1 MKYFSYLK
9 NVDKLICLTV
19 LILAAV
25 SIVMIGSTSVDSNF
39 FSRSVIVQSA
49 AYFIGITAALIL
61 MAIDYKIFQDF
72 TILLYILALGIL
84 LLVYVPGLGIE
95 VSGARA
101 WIDLRVVTFQ
111 PSEVVKLIFILIMA
125 DYLNKHH
132 KDLNTFGSL
141 VKAGILATPIILI
154 VLKEDFGSAMVF
166 ASIWLV
172 MIFYAGIDLKVFAKF
187 FALVI
192 AMVPVGFLFMQDYQ
206 RDRLEAFLHPN
217 NLAISGNYQVWQ
229 SKVAIGSG
237 GIFGKGLFNGTQKS
251 LDFIPVQ
258 TSDFIFSVI
267 GEELGL
273 VGGVA
278 VIALFGFL
286 LVRMMKIL
294 RRSTDFYGALIISGV
309 IGMLT
314 FQIFENIAM
323 TMGLMPV
330 TGITLPFLSYGGS
343 SIISNVLSIALVMNV
358 YARGRNDQLN
368 SIF

>member
-9 NVDKLICLTV
+9 SVDKLICLTV
-19 LILAAV
+19 LILATV
-25 SIVMIGSTSVDSNF
+25 SILMIGSTSVNSNF
-39 FSRSVIVQSA
+39 FSRSVIVQMA
-49 AYFIGITAALIL
+49 AYVIGITAALVL
-61 MAIDYKIFQDF
+61 MAVNYKIFQEF
-72 TILLYILALGIL
+72 TIPLYILGIGL
-84 LLVYVPGLGIE
+84 LMLVYVPGLGLE

-132 KDLNTFGSL
+132 KELNTFGSL
-141 VKAGILATPIILI
+141 VKAGLLAAPIIVI

-187 FALVI
+187 FVLVA
-192 AMVPVGFLFMQDYQ
+192 AMVPVGYFFMHDYQ
-206 RDRLEAFLHPN
+206 KDRLEAFLHPN
-217 NLAISGNYQVWQ
+217 NLSLPGNYQVWQ

-237 GIFGKGLFNGTQKS
+237 GIFGKGLFNGTLKDT
-251 LDFIPVQ
+251 DFIPVQ
-258 TSDFIFSVI
+258 TSDFIFAVI

-278 VIALFGFL
+278 IIALFGFL

-294 RRSTDFYGALIISGV
+294 HKSVDFYGALIISGV
-309 IGMLT
+309 IGMFT

-343 SIISNVLSIALVMNV
+343 SVIANVLAVALVMNI
-358 YARGRNDQLN
+358 YSREKNPLL
-368 SIF
+368 

>member
-9 NVDKLICLTV
+9 SVDKLICLTV
-19 LILAAV
+19 LILATV
-25 SIVMIGSTSVDSNF
+25 SILMIGSTSVNSNF
-39 FSRSVIVQSA
+39 FSRSVIVQMA
-49 AYFIGITAALIL
+49 AYVIGITAALVL
-61 MAIDYKIFQDF
+61 MAVNYKIFQEF
-72 TILLYILALGIL
+72 TIPLYILGIGL
-84 LLVYVPGLGIE
+84 LMLVYVPGLGLE

-132 KDLNTFGSL
+132 KELNTFGSL
-141 VKAGILATPIILI
+141 VKAGLLAAPIIVI

-172 MIFYAGIDLKVFAKF
+172 MVFYAGIDLKVFAKF
-187 FALVI
+187 FVLVA
-192 AMVPVGFLFMQDYQ
+192 AMVPVGYFFMHDYQ
-206 RDRLEAFLHPN
+206 KDRLEAFLHPN
-217 NLAISGNYQVWQ
+217 NLSLPGNYQVWQ

-237 GIFGKGLFNGTQKS
+237 GIFGKGLFNGTLKDT
-251 LDFIPVQ
+251 DFIPVQ
-258 TSDFIFSVI
+258 TSDFIFAVI

-278 VIALFGFL
+278 IIALFGFL

-294 RRSTDFYGALIISGV
+294 HKSVDFYGALIISGV
-309 IGMLT
+309 IGMFT

-343 SIISNVLSIALVMNV
+343 SVIANVLAVALVMNI
-358 YARGRNDQLN
+358 YSRENNPLL
-368 SIF
+368 

>member
-9 NVDKLICLTV
+9 SVDKLICLTV
-19 LILAAV
+19 LILATV
-25 SIVMIGSTSVDSNF
+25 SILMIGSTSVNSNF
-39 FSRSVIVQSA
+39 FSRSVIVQMA
-49 AYFIGITAALIL
+49 AYVIGITAALVL
-61 MAIDYKIFQDF
+61 MAVNYKIFQEF
-72 TILLYILALGIL
+72 TIPLYILGIGL
-84 LLVYVPGLGIE
+84 LMLVYVPGLGLE

-132 KDLNTFGSL
+132 KELNTFGSL
-141 VKAGILATPIILI
+141 VKAGLLAAPIIVI

-172 MIFYAGIDLKVFAKF
+172 MVFYAGIDLKVFAKF
-187 FALVI
+187 FVLVA
-192 AMVPVGFLFMQDYQ
+192 AMVPVGYFFMHDYQ
-206 RDRLEAFLHPN
+206 KDRLEAFLHPN
-217 NLAISGNYQVWQ
+217 NLSLPGNYQVWQ

-237 GIFGKGLFNGTQKS
+237 GIFGKGLFNGTLKDT
-251 LDFIPVQ
+251 DFIPVQ
-258 TSDFIFSVI
+258 TSDFIFAVI

-278 VIALFGFL
+278 IIALFGFL

-294 RRSTDFYGALIISGV
+294 HKSVDFYGALIISGV
-309 IGMLT
+309 IGMFT

-343 SIISNVLSIALVMNV
+343 SVIANVLAVALVMNI
-358 YARGRNDQLN
+358 YSREKNPLL
-368 SIF
+368 

>member
-9 NVDKLICLTV
+9 SVDKLICLTV
-19 LILAAV
+19 LILATV
-25 SIVMIGSTSVDSNF
+25 SILMIGSTSVNSNF
-39 FSRSVIVQSA
+39 FSRSVIVQMA
-49 AYFIGITAALIL
+49 AYVIGITAALVL
-61 MAIDYKIFQDF
+61 MAVNYKIFQEF
-72 TILLYILALGIL
+72 TIPLYILGIGL
-84 LLVYVPGLGIE
+84 LMLVYVPGLGLE

-132 KDLNTFGSL
+132 KELNTFGSL
-141 VKAGILATPIILI
+141 VKAGLLAAPIIVI

-187 FALVI
+187 FVLVA
-192 AMVPVGFLFMQDYQ
+192 AMVPIGYFFMHDYQ
-206 RDRLEAFLHPN
+206 KDRLEAFLHPN
-217 NLAISGNYQVWQ
+217 NLSLPGNYQVWQ

-237 GIFGKGLFNGTQKS
+237 GIFGKGLFNGTLKDT
-251 LDFIPVQ
+251 DFIPVQ
-258 TSDFIFSVI
+258 TSDFIFAVI

-278 VIALFGFL
+278 IIALFGFL

-294 RRSTDFYGALIISGV
+294 HKSVDFYGALIISGV
-309 IGMLT
+309 IGMFT

-343 SIISNVLSIALVMNV
+343 SVIANVLAVALVMNI
-358 YARGRNDQLN
+358 YSREKNPLL
-368 SIF
+368 

>member
-9 NVDKLICLTV
+9 SVDKLICLTV
-19 LILAAV
+19 LILATV
-25 SIVMIGSTSVDSNF
+25 SILMIGSTSVNSNF
-39 FSRSVIVQSA
+39 FSRSVIVQMA
-49 AYFIGITAALIL
+49 AYVIGITAALVL
-61 MAIDYKIFQDF
+61 MAVNYKIFQEF
-72 TILLYILALGIL
+72 TIPLYILGIGL
-84 LLVYVPGLGIE
+84 LMLVYVPGLGLE

-132 KDLNTFGSL
+132 KELNTFGSL
-141 VKAGILATPIILI
+141 VKAGLLAAPIIVI

-187 FALVI
+187 FVLVA
-192 AMVPVGFLFMQDYQ
+192 AMVPVGYFFMHDYQ
-206 RDRLEAFLHPN
+206 KDRLEAFLHPN
-217 NLAISGNYQVWQ
+217 NLSLPGNYQVWQ

-237 GIFGKGLFNGTQKS
+237 GIFGKGLFNGTLKDT
-251 LDFIPVQ
+251 DFIPVQ
-258 TSDFIFSVI
+258 TSDFIFAVI

-278 VIALFGFL
+278 IIALFGFL

-294 RRSTDFYGALIISGV
+294 HKSVDFYGALIISGV
-309 IGMLT
+309 IGML
-314 FQIFENIAM
+314 
-323 TMGLMPV
+323 
-330 TGITLPFLSYGGS
+330 
-343 SIISNVLSIALVMNV
+343 II
-358 YARGRNDQLN
+358 
-368 SIF
+368 

>member
-9 NVDKLICLTV
+9 SVDKLICLMV
-19 LILAAV
+19 LILATV
-25 SIVMIGSTSVDSNF
+25 SILMIGSTSVDSNF
-39 FSRSVIVQSA
+39 FSRSVIVQMG
-49 AYFIGITAALIL
+49 AYVIGIIAALVL
-61 MAIDYKIFQDF
+61 MAVNYKIFQEF
-72 TILLYILALGIL
+72 TIPLYILGIGL
-84 LLVYVPGLGIE
+84 LMLVYVPGLGLE

-132 KDLNTFGSL
+132 KELNTFGSL
-141 VKAGILATPIILI
+141 VKAGLLAAPMIVI

-172 MIFYAGIDLKVFAKF
+172 MVFYAGIDLKVFAKF
-187 FALVI
+187 FAIVL
-192 AMVPVGFLFMQDYQ
+192 AMVPVAYFFMQDYQ
-206 RDRLEAFLHPN
+206 RERLEAFLHPN
-217 NLAISGNYQVWQ
+217 NLALSGNYQVWQ

-237 GIFGKGLFNGTQKS
+237 GIFGKGLFSGTQKS

-273 VGGVA
+273 IGGVA
-278 VIALFGFL
+278 IIAVFGFL

-294 RRSTDFYGALIISGV
+294 HKLTDFYGSLIISGV
-309 IGMLT
+309 IGMFT

-330 TGITLPFLSYGGS
+330 TGSTRPGLSDGGS
-343 SIISNVLSIALVMNV
+343 SIISNVLAIALVMNV
-358 YARGRNDQLN
+358 YARDRKPLL
-368 SIF
+368 

>member
-9 NVDKLICLTV
+9 SVDKLICLTV
-19 LILAAV
+19 LILATV
-25 SIVMIGSTSVDSNF
+25 SILMIGSTSVNSNF
-39 FSRSVIVQSA
+39 FSRSVIVQMA
-49 AYFIGITAALIL
+49 AYVIGITAALVL
-61 MAIDYKIFQDF
+61 MAVNYKIFQEF
-72 TILLYILALGIL
+72 TIPLYILGIGL
-84 LLVYVPGLGIE
+84 LMLVYVPGLGLE

-132 KDLNTFGSL
+132 KELNTFGSL
-141 VKAGILATPIILI
+141 VKAGLLAAPIIVI
-154 VLKEDFGSAMVF
+154 VLKEDFGSSMVF

-187 FALVI
+187 FVLVA
-192 AMVPVGFLFMQDYQ
+192 AMVPVGYFFMHDYQ
-206 RDRLEAFLHPN
+206 KDRLEAFLHPN
-217 NLAISGNYQVWQ
+217 NLSLPGNYQVWQ

-237 GIFGKGLFNGTQKS
+237 GIFGKGLFNGTLKDT
-251 LDFIPVQ
+251 DFIPVQ
-258 TSDFIFSVI
+258 TSDFIFAVI

-278 VIALFGFL
+278 IIALFGFL

-294 RRSTDFYGALIISGV
+294 HKSVDFYGALIISGV
-309 IGMLT
+309 IGMFT

-343 SIISNVLSIALVMNV
+343 SVIANVLAVALVMNI
-358 YARGRNDQLN
+358 YSREKNPLL
-368 SIF
+368 